1 MDFLFMA
8 SMEKKKSEDKSI
20 CHPSTFSI
28 IPLSSR
34 NAVKRSTI
42 QLPPNNK
49 GYINSVFCRNWVVR
63 SPAGTRLDSSS
74 LVKKTSWP
82 YCTLHSVLYTTEYCT
97 LLYTLRPGERPLQ
110 L

>member
-42 QLPPNNK
+42 QLPPKNK
-49 GYINSVFCRNWVVR
+49 GFINSVFCRYLVH
-63 SPAGTRLDSSS
+63 SS
-74 LVKKTSWP
+74 LQLEMDKGVSLPDKRSRKTEFSLLTKP
-82 YCTLHSVLYTTEYCT
+82 KVL
-97 LLYTLRPGERPLQ
+97 GI
-110 L
+110 